1 MWRRRLPPRFRRR
14 LLKQKKEH
22 EIQGPLSTT
31 SYFSPYLLKLA
42 RANLEMFGALQRTVY
57 SRTASLQPMR
67 ICTMTASYIDADSAT
82 LFTVNTSRHIA
93 F

>member
-14 LLKQKKEH
+14 LPKQKKEH